1 MTDQIK
7 INVNGSE
14 INSEPDQLIIEAC
27 EDSGIHIPR
36 FCWHKRMDPVGM
48 CRMCLVEIETPRG
61 KALVPS
67 CTTKV
72 SEDLVV
78 DTESDVVK
86 KAQEGVL
93 EFLLINHPLDCPVC
107 DKAGECPLQ
116 DQTMAYGPGE
126 SRFVEDK
133 RHFEKPIPISEI
145 ILLDRER
152 CILCARCTRFSDEIS
167 GDPLI
172 EFIQRGN
179 KTQVNTFPDEPFRS
193 YFSGNTV
200 QICPVGALTSSS
212 YRFKARPWDLKKV
225 SSTSNCSSVG
235 CSVEL
240 NVSQNKMLRILGE
253 DNEYTNQGWLSDKGR
268 YNFEYLHS
276 EKRIQSPLLVD
287 NPSKELSVN
296 ESMEIIGDQILTDI
310 DTNISFIVGH
320 NSTNEEYFALN
331 SFINS
336 LNENKKETSIQ
347 DLNVYISDDYLHEG
361 YFDDSYSLGQIKDL
375 DSADT
380 IILWSQ
386 DIKDNLPTLY
396 LRIKQAVKNGKKLII
411 FGHTNTAMKNLSE
424 EYFGEEVVS
433 KNFEFNIEISD
444 IPNLSRLI
452 NGKEVLAIVG
462 KSSPIQNMEPV
473 SKLINHLNENS
484 NLKILNCFAKGNTF
498 GAFQNFDLVKGMN
511 DFVDEFDSSR
521 RNLIFIIGSNP
532 VNNSVYSQKIK
543 NHLISADY
551 VVALDLFKNET
562 TELADIILPTTS
574 FTEKEGTFTNLEMR
588 TLMQNKI
595 LPAPGSSLN
604 EWEYWAMLLG
614 KVGLE
619 QSYDS
624 EIQLNSLLCEG
635 YTNKDNLPSF
645 DNLNKPSN
653 LDGIMNSKP
662 IKIETKNNRL
672 ENLEILF
679 VHRLYGDTSSQINS
693 PSISMLGSER
703 FIEMNSATFYGS
715 YMLISNVVTL
725 SQDDN
730 SIQVNVNIN
739 DSLPD
744 NLLVIPIN
752 RRGFQNL
759 DPEKKVELEV
769 ARSREQVSVSGAD
782 SCIN

>member
-14 INSEPDQLIIEAC
+14 IISEPDQLIIEAC

-276 EKRIQSPLLVD
+276 EKRIQSPLFVD

-396 LRIKQAVKNGKKLII
+396 LRIKQAVKKGKKLII

-498 GAFQNFDLVKGMN
+498 GALQNLDLVKGIN

-521 RNLIFIIGSNP
+521 KNLIFTIGSNP
-532 VNNSVYSQKIK
+532 VNNSIYSQKIK
-543 NHLISADY
+543 SHLISADY

-769 ARSREQVSVSGAD
+769 ARSREQLSVS
-782 SCIN
+782 

>member
-14 INSEPDQLIIEAC
+14 ISSKPDQLIIEAC

-235 CSVEL
+235 DSVEL

-253 DNEYTNQGWLSDKGR
+253 DNEFTNQGWLSDKGR

-276 EKRIQSPLLVD
+276 DKRIEAPLLVKNSNKELTINETMELISNEILTSD
-287 NPSKELSVN
+287 NP
-296 ESMEIIGDQILTDI
+296 
-310 DTNISFIVGH
+310 NISFIVGH
-320 NSTNEEYFALN
+320 NSTNEEYYALN
-331 SFINS
+331 KFAEN
-336 LNENKKETSIQ
+336 LNKVENENTVSNINFY
-347 DLNVYISDDYLHEG
+347 LSDDYLYNG
-361 YFDDSYSLGQIKDL
+361 FFNDDYSLGEIKDL

-380 IILWSQ
+380 IILWAQ

-396 LRIKQAVKNGKKLII
+396 LRIKQAVRNGKKLLI
-411 FGHTNTAMKNLSE
+411 FGHTNTAIKQLSE
-424 EYFGEEVVS
+424 EYYGENIVTN
-433 KNFEFNIEISD
+433 NFEFNVDLSD
-444 IPNLSRLI
+444 IPNLSKYI
-452 NGKEVLAIVG
+452 DGKDVLAIVG
-462 KSSPIQNMEPV
+462 KASPLQNVNPIFQLV
-473 SKLINHLNENS
+473 KHLDQNS
-484 NLKILNCFAKGNTF
+484 NLKILNCFSKGNTL
-498 GAFQNFDLVKGMN
+498 GALQNLDIVKGLN
-511 DFVDEFDSSR
+511 EFVTEFDSSKK
-521 RNLIFIIGSNP
+521 NIVFTVGSNP
-532 VNNSVYSQKIK
+532 VNNSIYSNKIK
-543 NHLISADY
+543 ETLIDADF
-551 VVALDLFKNET
+551 VVSLDLFKNET
-562 TELADIILPTTS
+562 TELSDIILPTTT
-574 FTEKEGTFTNLEMR
+574 FGEKEGTFTNLEMR

-595 LPAPGSSLN
+595 LPTPGSALN
-604 EWEYWAMLLG
+604 EWEYWLILSNKMNLL
-614 KVGLE
+614 E
-619 QSYDS
+619 SYGT
-624 EIQLNSLLCEG
+624 EAELNSMLC
-635 YTNKDNLPSF
+635 KDYIDNGNIPSF

-653 LDGIMNSKP
+653 LDGILNSKT
-662 IKIETKNNRL
+662 INIEVENVDST
-672 ENLEILF
+672 NLEILF
-679 VHRLYGDTSSQINS
+679 VHRLYGDSSSQINS

-703 FIEMNSATFYGS
+703 FIEMNSATYFGS
-715 YMLISNVVTL
+715 YMLNSDVVTL
-725 SQDDN
+725 IQENN

-739 DSLPD
+739 ENLPD
-744 NLLVIPIN
+744 NLLVVPIN
-752 RRGFQNL
+752 RRGFQDLN
-759 DPEKKVELEV
+759 PEKKVELE
-769 ARSREQVSVSGAD
+769 AAKSREQLSVT
-782 SCIN
+782 

>member
-14 INSEPDQLIIEAC
+14 ISSKPDQLIIEAC

-235 CSVEL
+235 DSVEL

-253 DNEYTNQGWLSDKGR
+253 DNEFTNQGWLSDKGR

-276 EKRIQSPLLVD
+276 DKRIETPILVKNSNKELTINETMELISNEILTSD
-287 NPSKELSVN
+287 NP
-296 ESMEIIGDQILTDI
+296 
-310 DTNISFIVGH
+310 NISFIVGH
-320 NSTNEEYFALN
+320 NSTNEEYYALN
-331 SFINS
+331 KFAEN
-336 LNENKKETSIQ
+336 LNKVENENTVSNINFY
-347 DLNVYISDDYLHEG
+347 LSDDYLYNG
-361 YFDDSYSLGQIKDL
+361 FFNDDYSLGEIKDL

-380 IILWSQ
+380 IILWAQ

-396 LRIKQAVKNGKKLII
+396 LRIKQAVRNGKKLLI
-411 FGHTNTAMKNLSE
+411 FGHTNTAIKQLSE
-424 EYFGEEVVS
+424 EYYGENIVTN
-433 KNFEFNIEISD
+433 NFEFNVEISD
-444 IPNLSRLI
+444 IPNLSKYI
-452 NGKEVLAIVG
+452 DGKDVLAIVG
-462 KSSPIQNMEPV
+462 KASPLQNVNPIFQLV
-473 SKLINHLNENS
+473 KHLDQNS
-484 NLKILNCFAKGNTF
+484 NLKILNCFSKGNTL
-498 GAFQNFDLVKGMN
+498 GALQNLDIVKGLN
-511 DFVDEFDSSR
+511 EFLTEFDSSKK
-521 RNLIFIIGSNP
+521 NIVFTVGSNP
-532 VNNSVYSQKIK
+532 VNNSIYSNKIK
-543 NHLISADY
+543 NTLNDADF
-551 VVALDLFKNET
+551 VVSLDLFKNET
-562 TELADIILPTTS
+562 TELSDIILPTTT
-574 FTEKEGTFTNLEMR
+574 FGEKEGTFTNLEMR

-595 LPAPGSSLN
+595 LPTPGSALN
-604 EWEYWAMLLG
+604 EWEYWLILSNKMNLL
-614 KVGLE
+614 E
-619 QSYDS
+619 SYGT
-624 EIQLNSLLCEG
+624 EAELNSMLC
-635 YTNKDNLPSF
+635 KDYIDNDNIPSF

-653 LDGIMNSKP
+653 LDGILNSKT
-662 IKIETKNNRL
+662 INIEVENIDST
-672 ENLEILF
+672 NLEILF
-679 VHRLYGDTSSQINS
+679 VHRLYGDSSSQINS

-703 FIEMNSATFYGS
+703 FIEMNSATYFGS
-715 YMLISNVVTL
+715 YMLNSDVVTL
-725 SQDDN
+725 IQENN

-739 DSLPD
+739 ENLPD
-744 NLLVIPIN
+744 NLLVVPIN
-752 RRGFQNL
+752 RRGFQDLN
-759 DPEKKVELEV
+759 PEKKVELE
-769 ARSREQVSVSGAD
+769 AAKNREQLSVT
-782 SCIN
+782 

>member
-14 INSEPDQLIIEAC
+14 ISSKPDQLIIEAC

-235 CSVEL
+235 DSVEL

-253 DNEYTNQGWLSDKGR
+253 DNEFTNQGWLSDKGR

-276 EKRIQSPLLVD
+276 DKRIETPLLVKNSNKELTINETIELISNEILTSD
-287 NPSKELSVN
+287 NP
-296 ESMEIIGDQILTDI
+296 
-310 DTNISFIVGH
+310 NISFIVGH
-320 NSTNEEYFALN
+320 NSTNEEYYALN
-331 SFINS
+331 QFAGN
-336 LNENKKETSIQ
+336 LGKVENENTPSNINFY
-347 DLNVYISDDYLHEG
+347 LSDDYLYNG
-361 YFDDSYSLGQIKDL
+361 FFNDDYSLGEIKDL

-380 IILWSQ
+380 IILWAQ

-396 LRIKQAVKNGKKLII
+396 LRIKQAVRNGKKLLI
-411 FGHTNTAMKNLSE
+411 FGHTNTAIKQLSE
-424 EYFGEEVVS
+424 EYYGENIVTN
-433 KNFEFNIEISD
+433 NFEFNVDLSD
-444 IPNLSRLI
+444 IPNLSKYI
-452 NGKEVLAIVG
+452 DGKDVLAIVG
-462 KSSPIQNMEPV
+462 KASPLQNVNPIFQLV
-473 SKLINHLNENS
+473 KHLDQNS
-484 NLKILNCFAKGNTF
+484 NLKIINCFSKGNTL
-498 GAFQNFDLVKGMN
+498 GALQNLDIVKGLN
-511 DFVDEFDSSR
+511 EFITEFDSSKK
-521 RNLIFIIGSNP
+521 NIVFTVGSNP
-532 VNNSVYSQKIK
+532 VNNSIYSNKIK
-543 NHLISADY
+543 ETLIDADF
-551 VVALDLFKNET
+551 VVSLDLFKNET
-562 TELADIILPTTS
+562 TELSDIILPTTT
-574 FTEKEGTFTNLEMR
+574 FGEKEGTFTNLEMR

-595 LPAPGSSLN
+595 LPTPGSALN
-604 EWEYWAMLLG
+604 EWEYWLILSNKMNLL
-614 KVGLE
+614 E
-619 QSYDS
+619 SYGT
-624 EIQLNSLLCEG
+624 EAELNSMLC
-635 YTNKDNLPSF
+635 KDYIDNGNIPSF

-653 LDGIMNSKP
+653 LDGILNSKT
-662 IKIETKNNRL
+662 INIEVKNVDST
-672 ENLEILF
+672 NLEILF
-679 VHRLYGDTSSQINS
+679 VHRLYGDSSSQINS

-703 FIEMNSATFYGS
+703 FIEMNSATYFGS
-715 YMLISNVVTL
+715 YMLNSDVVTL
-725 SQDDN
+725 IQENN

-739 DSLPD
+739 ENLPD
-744 NLLVIPIN
+744 NLLVVPIN
-752 RRGFQNL
+752 RRGFQDLN
-759 DPEKKVELEV
+759 PEKKVELEV
-769 ARSREQVSVSGAD
+769 AKNREQLSVT
-782 SCIN
+782 

>member
-14 INSEPDQLIIEAC
+14 IISEPDQLIIEAC

-276 EKRIQSPLLVD
+276 EKRIQSPLLVH

-336 LNENKKETSIQ
+336 LNENKKEISIQ

-498 GAFQNFDLVKGMN
+498 GALQNLDLVKGIN

-521 RNLIFIIGSNP
+521 KNLIFTIGSNP
-532 VNNSVYSQKIK
+532 VNNSIYSQKIK
-543 NHLISADY
+543 SHLISADY

-624 EIQLNSLLCEG
+624 EIQLNSLLCEE

-725 SQDDN
+725 SQDGN

-769 ARSREQVSVSGAD
+769 ARNREQLSVS
-782 SCIN
+782 

>member
-14 INSEPDQLIIEAC
+14 IISEPDKLIIEAC

-498 GAFQNFDLVKGMN
+498 GAFQNLDLVKGIN

-521 RNLIFIIGSNP
+521 KNLIFTIGSNP
-532 VNNSVYSQKIK
+532 VNNSIYSQKIK
-543 NHLISADY
+543 SHLISADY

-769 ARSREQVSVSGAD
+769 ARSREQLSVS
-782 SCIN
+782 

>member
-14 INSEPDQLIIEAC
+14 ISSKPDQLIIEAC

-235 CSVEL
+235 DSVEL

-253 DNEYTNQGWLSDKGR
+253 DNEFTNQGWLSDKGR

-276 EKRIQSPLLVD
+276 DKRIETPILVKNSNKELTINETMELISNEILTSD
-287 NPSKELSVN
+287 NP
-296 ESMEIIGDQILTDI
+296 
-310 DTNISFIVGH
+310 NISFIVGH
-320 NSTNEEYFALN
+320 NSTNEEYYALN
-331 SFINS
+331 KFAEN
-336 LNENKKETSIQ
+336 LNKVENENTVSNINFY
-347 DLNVYISDDYLHEG
+347 LSDDYLYNG
-361 YFDDSYSLGQIKDL
+361 FFNDDYSLGEIKDL

-380 IILWSQ
+380 IILWAQ

-396 LRIKQAVKNGKKLII
+396 LRIKQAVRNGKKLLI
-411 FGHTNTAMKNLSE
+411 FGHTNTAIKELSE
-424 EYFGEEVVS
+424 EYYGENIVTN
-433 KNFEFNIEISD
+433 NFEFNVDLSD
-444 IPNLSRLI
+444 IPNLSKYI
-452 NGKEVLAIVG
+452 DGKDVLAIVG
-462 KSSPIQNMEPV
+462 KASPLQNVNPIFQLV
-473 SKLINHLNENS
+473 KHLDQNS
-484 NLKILNCFAKGNTF
+484 NLKILNCFSKGNTF
-498 GAFQNFDLVKGMN
+498 GALQNLDIVKGLN
-511 DFVDEFDSSR
+511 EFVTEFDSSKK
-521 RNLIFIIGSNP
+521 NIVFTVGSNP
-532 VNNSVYSQKIK
+532 VNNSIYSHKIK
-543 NHLISADY
+543 EALIDSDF
-551 VVALDLFKNET
+551 VVSLDLFKNET
-562 TELADIILPTTS
+562 TELSDIILPTTT
-574 FTEKEGTFTNLEMR
+574 FGEKEGTFTNLEMR

-595 LPAPGSSLN
+595 LPTPGSALN
-604 EWEYWAMLLG
+604 EWEYWLILSNKMNLL
-614 KVGLE
+614 E
-619 QSYDS
+619 SYGT
-624 EIQLNSLLCEG
+624 EAELNSMLC
-635 YTNKDNLPSF
+635 KDYIDNGNIPSF

-653 LDGIMNSKP
+653 LDGILNSKT
-662 IKIETKNNRL
+662 INIEVKNVDST
-672 ENLEILF
+672 NLEILF
-679 VHRLYGDTSSQINS
+679 VHRLYGDSSSQINS

-703 FIEMNSATFYGS
+703 FIEMNSATYFGS
-715 YMLISNVVTL
+715 YMLNSDVVTL
-725 SQDDN
+725 IQENN

-739 DSLPD
+739 ENLPD
-744 NLLVIPIN
+744 NLLVVPIN
-752 RRGFQNL
+752 RRGFQDLN
-759 DPEKKVELEV
+759 PEKKVELE
-769 ARSREQVSVSGAD
+769 AAKSREQLSVT
-782 SCIN
+782 

>member
-14 INSEPDQLIIEAC
+14 ISSKPDQLIIEAC

-235 CSVEL
+235 DSVEL

-253 DNEYTNQGWLSDKGR
+253 DNEFTNQGWLSDKGR

-276 EKRIQSPLLVD
+276 DKRIEAPLLVKNSNKELTINETMELISNEILTSD
-287 NPSKELSVN
+287 NP
-296 ESMEIIGDQILTDI
+296 
-310 DTNISFIVGH
+310 NISFIVGH
-320 NSTNEEYFALN
+320 NSTNEEYYALN
-331 SFINS
+331 QFAGN
-336 LNENKKETSIQ
+336 LNKVENENTARNINFY
-347 DLNVYISDDYLHEG
+347 LSDDYLYNG
-361 YFDDSYSLGQIKDL
+361 FFNDDYSLGEIKDL

-380 IILWSQ
+380 IILWAQ

-396 LRIKQAVKNGKKLII
+396 LRIKEAVRNGKKLLI
-411 FGHTNTAMKNLSE
+411 FGHTNTAIKQLSE
-424 EYFGEEVVS
+424 EYYGENIVTN
-433 KNFEFNIEISD
+433 NFEFNVDLSD
-444 IPNLSRLI
+444 IPNLSKYI
-452 NGKEVLAIVG
+452 DGKDVLAIVG
-462 KSSPIQNMEPV
+462 KASPLQNVNPIFQLV
-473 SKLINHLNENS
+473 KHLDQNS
-484 NLKILNCFAKGNTF
+484 NLKILNCFSKGNTL
-498 GAFQNFDLVKGMN
+498 GALQNLDIVKGLN
-511 DFVDEFDSSR
+511 EFITEFDSSKK
-521 RNLIFIIGSNP
+521 NIVFTVGSNP
-532 VNNSVYSQKIK
+532 VNNSIYSLKIK
-543 NHLISADY
+543 ETLIDADF
-551 VVALDLFKNET
+551 VVSLDLFKNET
-562 TELADIILPTTS
+562 TELSDIILPTTT
-574 FTEKEGTFTNLEMR
+574 FGEKEGTFTNLEMR

-595 LPAPGSSLN
+595 LPTPGSALN
-604 EWEYWAMLLG
+604 EWEYWLILSNKMNLL
-614 KVGLE
+614 E
-619 QSYDS
+619 SYGT
-624 EIQLNSLLCEG
+624 EAELNSMLC
-635 YTNKDNLPSF
+635 KDYIDNGNIPSF
-645 DNLNKPSN
+645 DNLNKPTN
-653 LDGIMNSKP
+653 LDGILNSKT
-662 IKIETKNNRL
+662 INIEVENIDST
-672 ENLEILF
+672 NLEILF
-679 VHRLYGDTSSQINS
+679 VHRLYGDSSSQINS

-703 FIEMNSATFYGS
+703 FIEMNSATYFGS
-715 YMLISNVVTL
+715 YMLNSDVVTL
-725 SQDDN
+725 IQDNN

-739 DSLPD
+739 ENLPD
-744 NLLVIPIN
+744 NLLVVPIN
-752 RRGFQNL
+752 RRGFQDLN
-759 DPEKKVELEV
+759 PEKKVELE
-769 ARSREQVSVSGAD
+769 AAKSREQLSVT
-782 SCIN
+782 

>member
-14 INSEPDQLIIEAC
+14 IISEPDQLIIEAC

-152 CILCARCTRFSDEIS
+152 CIICARCTRFSDEIS

-336 LNENKKETSIQ
+336 LNESKKETSIQ

-444 IPNLSRLI
+444 IPNLSKLI

-462 KSSPIQNMEPV
+462 KSSPIQNLEPV

-498 GAFQNFDLVKGMN
+498 GALQNLDLVKGIN

-521 RNLIFIIGSNP
+521 KNLIFTIGSNP
-532 VNNSVYSQKIK
+532 VNNSIYSQKIK
-543 NHLISADY
+543 SHLISADY

-769 ARSREQVSVSGAD
+769 ARSREQLSVS
-782 SCIN
+782 

>member
-14 INSEPDQLIIEAC
+14 IISEPDQLIIEAC

-498 GAFQNFDLVKGMN
+498 GAFQNLDLVKGIN

-521 RNLIFIIGSNP
+521 KNLIFTIGSNP
-532 VNNSVYSQKIK
+532 VNNSIYSQKIK
-543 NHLISADY
+543 SHLISADY

-624 EIQLNSLLCEG
+624 EIQLNSLMCQE

-759 DPEKKVELEV
+759 DPEKKVELEL
-769 ARSREQVSVSGAD
+769 ARSREQLSVS
-782 SCIN
+782 

>member
-14 INSEPDQLIIEAC
+14 IISEPDQLIIEAC

-78 DTESDVVK
+78 DTESDVGK

-498 GAFQNFDLVKGMN
+498 GAFQNLDLVKGIN

-521 RNLIFIIGSNP
+521 KNLIFTIGSNP

-769 ARSREQVSVSGAD
+769 ARSREQLSVS
-782 SCIN
+782 

>member
-14 INSEPDQLIIEAC
+14 ISSKPDQLIIEAC

-235 CSVEL
+235 DSVEL

-253 DNEYTNQGWLSDKGR
+253 DNEFTNQGWLSDKGR

-276 EKRIQSPLLVD
+276 DKRIETPLLVKNSDKELTINETMELISNEILTSD
-287 NPSKELSVN
+287 NP
-296 ESMEIIGDQILTDI
+296 
-310 DTNISFIVGH
+310 NISFIVGH
-320 NSTNEEYFALN
+320 NSTNEEYYALN
-331 SFINS
+331 KFAEN
-336 LNENKKETSIQ
+336 LNKVENENTVSNINFY
-347 DLNVYISDDYLHEG
+347 LSDDYLYNG
-361 YFDDSYSLGQIKDL
+361 FFNDDYSLGEIKDL

-380 IILWSQ
+380 IILWAQ

-396 LRIKQAVKNGKKLII
+396 LRIKQAVRNGKKLLI
-411 FGHTNTAMKNLSE
+411 FGHTNTAIKQLSE
-424 EYFGEEVVS
+424 EYYGENIVTN
-433 KNFEFNIEISD
+433 NFEFNVEISD
-444 IPNLSRLI
+444 IPNLSKYI
-452 NGKEVLAIVG
+452 DGKDVLAIVG
-462 KSSPIQNMEPV
+462 KASPLQNVNPIFQLV
-473 SKLINHLNENS
+473 KHLDQNS
-484 NLKILNCFAKGNTF
+484 NLKILNCFSKGNTL
-498 GAFQNFDLVKGMN
+498 GALQNLDIVKGLN
-511 DFVDEFDSSR
+511 EFITEFDSSKK
-521 RNLIFIIGSNP
+521 NIVFTVGSNP
-532 VNNSVYSQKIK
+532 VNNSIYSLKIK
-543 NHLISADY
+543 ETLIDADF
-551 VVALDLFKNET
+551 VVSLDLFKNET
-562 TELADIILPTTS
+562 TELSDIILPTTT
-574 FTEKEGTFTNLEMR
+574 FGEKEGTFTNLEMR

-595 LPAPGSSLN
+595 LPTPGSALN
-604 EWEYWAMLLG
+604 EWEYWLILSNKMNLL
-614 KVGLE
+614 E
-619 QSYDS
+619 SYGT
-624 EIQLNSLLCEG
+624 EAELNSMLC
-635 YTNKDNLPSF
+635 KDYIDNDNIPSF

-653 LDGIMNSKP
+653 LDGILNSKT
-662 IKIETKNNRL
+662 INIEIENVDST
-672 ENLEILF
+672 NLEILF
-679 VHRLYGDTSSQINS
+679 VHRLYGDSSSQINS

-703 FIEMNSATFYGS
+703 FIEMNSATYFGS
-715 YMLISNVVTL
+715 YMLNSDVVTL
-725 SQDDN
+725 IQDNN

-739 DSLPD
+739 ENLPD
-744 NLLVIPIN
+744 NLLVVPIN
-752 RRGFQNL
+752 RRGFQDLN
-759 DPEKKVELEV
+759 PEKKVELE
-769 ARSREQVSVSGAD
+769 AAKSREQLSVT
-782 SCIN
+782 

>member
-14 INSEPDQLIIEAC
+14 IISEPDQLIIEAC

-498 GAFQNFDLVKGMN
+498 GAFQNLDLVKGIN

-521 RNLIFIIGSNP
+521 KNLIFTIGSNP

-759 DPEKKVELEV
+759 NPEKKVELEV
-769 ARSREQVSVSGAD
+769 ARSREQLSVS
-782 SCIN
+782 

>member
-14 INSEPDQLIIEAC
+14 ISSKPDQLIIEAC

-235 CSVEL
+235 DSVEL

-253 DNEYTNQGWLSDKGR
+253 DNEFTNQGWLSDKGR

-276 EKRIQSPLLVD
+276 DKRIETPLLVKNSNKELTINETMELISNEILTSD
-287 NPSKELSVN
+287 NP
-296 ESMEIIGDQILTDI
+296 
-310 DTNISFIVGH
+310 NISFIVGH
-320 NSTNEEYFALN
+320 NSTNEEYYALN
-331 SFINS
+331 KFAEN
-336 LNENKKETSIQ
+336 LNKVENENTVSNINFY
-347 DLNVYISDDYLHEG
+347 LSDDYLYNG
-361 YFDDSYSLGQIKDL
+361 FFNDDYSLGEIKDL

-380 IILWSQ
+380 IILWAQ

-396 LRIKQAVKNGKKLII
+396 LRIKQAVRNGKKLLI
-411 FGHTNTAMKNLSE
+411 FGHTNTAIKQLSE
-424 EYFGEEVVS
+424 EYYGENIVTN
-433 KNFEFNIEISD
+433 NFEFNVEISD
-444 IPNLSRLI
+444 IPNLSKYI
-452 NGKEVLAIVG
+452 DGKDVLAIVG
-462 KSSPIQNMEPV
+462 KASPLQNVNPIFQLV
-473 SKLINHLNENS
+473 KHLDQNS
-484 NLKILNCFAKGNTF
+484 NLKILNCFSKGNTL
-498 GAFQNFDLVKGMN
+498 GALQNLDIVKGLN
-511 DFVDEFDSSR
+511 EFVTEFESSKK
-521 RNLIFIIGSNP
+521 NIIFTVGSNP
-532 VNNSVYSQKIK
+532 VNNSIYSHKIK
-543 NHLISADY
+543 EALIDSDF
-551 VVALDLFKNET
+551 VVSLDLFKNET
-562 TELADIILPTTS
+562 TELSDIILPTTT
-574 FTEKEGTFTNLEMR
+574 FGEKEGTFTNLEMR

-595 LPAPGSSLN
+595 LPTPGSALN
-604 EWEYWAMLLG
+604 EWEYWLILSNKLNLL
-614 KVGLE
+614 E
-619 QSYDS
+619 SYGT
-624 EIQLNSLLCEG
+624 EAELNSMLC
-635 YTNKDNLPSF
+635 KDYIDNGNIPSF

-653 LDGIMNSKP
+653 LDGILNSKT
-662 IKIETKNNRL
+662 INIEVENVDST
-672 ENLEILF
+672 NLEILF
-679 VHRLYGDTSSQINS
+679 VHRLYGDSSSQINS

-703 FIEMNSATFYGS
+703 FIEMNSATYFGS
-715 YMLISNVVTL
+715 YMLNSDVVTL
-725 SQDDN
+725 IQENN

-739 DSLPD
+739 ENLPD
-744 NLLVIPIN
+744 NLLVVPIN
-752 RRGFQNL
+752 RRGFQDLN
-759 DPEKKVELEV
+759 PEKKVELE
-769 ARSREQVSVSGAD
+769 AAKSREQLSVT
-782 SCIN
+782 

>member
-14 INSEPDQLIIEAC
+14 IISEPDQLIIEAC

-276 EKRIQSPLLVD
+276 EKRIHSPLLVD

-521 RNLIFIIGSNP
+521 KNLIFTIGSNP

-769 ARSREQVSVSGAD
+769 ARSREQLSVSWAY

>member
-14 INSEPDQLIIEAC
+14 ISSKPDQLIIEAC

-235 CSVEL
+235 DSVEL

-253 DNEYTNQGWLSDKGR
+253 DNEFTNQGWLSDKGR

-276 EKRIQSPLLVD
+276 DKRIETPLLVKNSNKELTINETMELISNEILTSD
-287 NPSKELSVN
+287 NP
-296 ESMEIIGDQILTDI
+296 
-310 DTNISFIVGH
+310 NISFIVGH
-320 NSTNEEYFALN
+320 NSTNEEYYALN
-331 SFINS
+331 KFAEN
-336 LNENKKETSIQ
+336 LNKVENENTVSNINFY
-347 DLNVYISDDYLHEG
+347 LSDDYLYNG
-361 YFDDSYSLGQIKDL
+361 FFNDDYSLGEIKDL

-380 IILWSQ
+380 IILWAQ

-396 LRIKQAVKNGKKLII
+396 LRIKQAVRNGKKLLI
-411 FGHTNTAMKNLSE
+411 FGHTNTAIKQLSE
-424 EYFGEEVVS
+424 EYYGENIVTN
-433 KNFEFNIEISD
+433 NFEFNVDLSD
-444 IPNLSRLI
+444 IPNLSKYI
-452 NGKEVLAIVG
+452 DGKDVLAIVG
-462 KSSPIQNMEPV
+462 KASPLQNVNPIFQLV
-473 SKLINHLNENS
+473 KHLDQNS
-484 NLKILNCFAKGNTF
+484 NLKIINCFSKGNTL
-498 GAFQNFDLVKGMN
+498 GALQNLDIVKGLN
-511 DFVDEFDSSR
+511 EFITEFDSSKK
-521 RNLIFIIGSNP
+521 NIVFTVGSNP
-532 VNNSVYSQKIK
+532 VNNSIYSHKIK
-543 NHLISADY
+543 EALIDSDF
-551 VVALDLFKNET
+551 VVSLDLFKNET
-562 TELADIILPTTS
+562 TELSDIILPTTT
-574 FTEKEGTFTNLEMR
+574 FGEKEGTFTNLEMR

-595 LPAPGSSLN
+595 LPTPGSALN
-604 EWEYWAMLLG
+604 EWEYWLILSNKMNLL
-614 KVGLE
+614 E
-619 QSYDS
+619 SYGT
-624 EIQLNSLLCEG
+624 EAELNSMLC
-635 YTNKDNLPSF
+635 KDYIDNGNIPSF

-653 LDGIMNSKP
+653 LDGILNSKT
-662 IKIETKNNRL
+662 INIEVKNVDST
-672 ENLEILF
+672 NLEILF
-679 VHRLYGDTSSQINS
+679 VHRLYGDSSSQINS

-703 FIEMNSATFYGS
+703 FIEMNSATYFGS
-715 YMLISNVVTL
+715 YMLNSDVVTL
-725 SQDDN
+725 IQENN

-739 DSLPD
+739 ENLPD
-744 NLLVIPIN
+744 NLLVVPIN
-752 RRGFQNL
+752 RRGFQDLN
-759 DPEKKVELEV
+759 PEKKVELE
-769 ARSREQVSVSGAD
+769 AAKSREQLSVT
-782 SCIN
+782 

>member
-14 INSEPDQLIIEAC
+14 ISSKPDQLIIEAC

-48 CRMCLVEIETPRG
+48 CRMCLVEVETPRG

-235 CSVEL
+235 DSVEL

-253 DNEYTNQGWLSDKGR
+253 DNEFTNQGWLSDKGR

-276 EKRIQSPLLVD
+276 DKRIEAPLLVKNSNKELTINETMELISNEILTSD
-287 NPSKELSVN
+287 NP
-296 ESMEIIGDQILTDI
+296 
-310 DTNISFIVGH
+310 NISFIVGH
-320 NSTNEEYFALN
+320 NSTNEEYYALN
-331 SFINS
+331 KFAEN
-336 LNENKKETSIQ
+336 LNKVENENTVSNINFY
-347 DLNVYISDDYLHEG
+347 LSDDYLYNG
-361 YFDDSYSLGQIKDL
+361 FFNDDYSLGEIKDL

-380 IILWSQ
+380 IILWAQ

-396 LRIKQAVKNGKKLII
+396 LRIKQAVRNGKKLLI
-411 FGHTNTAMKNLSE
+411 FGHTNTAIKQLSE
-424 EYFGEEVVS
+424 EYYGENIVTN
-433 KNFEFNIEISD
+433 NFEFNVEISD
-444 IPNLSRLI
+444 IPNLSKYI
-452 NGKEVLAIVG
+452 DGKDVLAIVG
-462 KSSPIQNMEPV
+462 KASPLQNVNPIFQLV
-473 SKLINHLNENS
+473 KHLDQNS
-484 NLKILNCFAKGNTF
+484 NLKILNCFSKGNTL
-498 GAFQNFDLVKGMN
+498 GALQNLDIVKGLN
-511 DFVDEFDSSR
+511 EFVTEFDSSKK
-521 RNLIFIIGSNP
+521 NIVFTVGSNP
-532 VNNSVYSQKIK
+532 VNNSIYSYKIK
-543 NHLISADY
+543 NTLNDADF
-551 VVALDLFKNET
+551 VVSLDLFKNET
-562 TELADIILPTTS
+562 TELSDIILPTTT
-574 FTEKEGTFTNLEMR
+574 FGEKEGTFTNLEMR

-595 LPAPGSSLN
+595 LPTPGSALN
-604 EWEYWAMLLG
+604 EWEYWLILSNKMNLL
-614 KVGLE
+614 E
-619 QSYDS
+619 SYGT
-624 EIQLNSLLCEG
+624 EAELNSMLC
-635 YTNKDNLPSF
+635 KDYIDNGNIPSF

-653 LDGIMNSKP
+653 LDGILNSKT
-662 IKIETKNNRL
+662 INIEVKNVDST
-672 ENLEILF
+672 NLEILF
-679 VHRLYGDTSSQINS
+679 VHRLYGDSSSQINS

-703 FIEMNSATFYGS
+703 FIEMNSATYFGS
-715 YMLISNVVTL
+715 YMLNSDVVTL
-725 SQDDN
+725 IQENN

-739 DSLPD
+739 ENLPD

-752 RRGFQNL
+752 RRGFQDLN
-759 DPEKKVELEV
+759 PEKKVELE
-769 ARSREQVSVSGAD
+769 AAKSREQLSVT
-782 SCIN
+782 

>member
-1 MTDQIK
+1 MTEQIK

-14 INSEPDQLIIEAC
+14 IISEPDQLIIEAC

-276 EKRIQSPLLVD
+276 EKRIQSPLLVS
-287 NPSKELSVN
+287 NSSKELSVN

-310 DTNISFIVGH
+310 DTNISFIIGH

-336 LNENKKETSIQ
+336 LNENKQETSIQ

-444 IPNLSRLI
+444 IPNLPRLI

-498 GAFQNFDLVKGMN
+498 GAFQNLDLVKGIN

-521 RNLIFIIGSNP
+521 KNLIFTIGSNP

-543 NHLISADY
+543 SHLISADY

-635 YTNKDNLPSF
+635 YTNKNNLPSF

-769 ARSREQVSVSGAD
+769 ARSREQLSVS
-782 SCIN
+782 

>member
-14 INSEPDQLIIEAC
+14 ISSKPDQLIIEAC

-48 CRMCLVEIETPRG
+48 CRMCLVEVETPRG

-235 CSVEL
+235 DSVEL

-253 DNEYTNQGWLSDKGR
+253 DNEFTNQGWLSDKGR

-276 EKRIQSPLLVD
+276 DKRIETPILVKNSNKELTINETMELISNEILTSD
-287 NPSKELSVN
+287 NP
-296 ESMEIIGDQILTDI
+296 
-310 DTNISFIVGH
+310 NISFIVGH
-320 NSTNEEYFALN
+320 NSTNEEYYALN
-331 SFINS
+331 KFAEN
-336 LNENKKETSIQ
+336 LNKVENENTVSNINFY
-347 DLNVYISDDYLHEG
+347 LSDDYLYNG
-361 YFDDSYSLGQIKDL
+361 FFNDDYSLGEIKDL

-380 IILWSQ
+380 IILWAQ

-396 LRIKQAVKNGKKLII
+396 LRIKQAVRNGKKLLI
-411 FGHTNTAMKNLSE
+411 FGHTNTAIKQLSE
-424 EYFGEEVVS
+424 EYYGENIVTN
-433 KNFEFNIEISD
+433 NFEFNVEISD
-444 IPNLSRLI
+444 IPNLSKYI
-452 NGKEVLAIVG
+452 DGKDVLAIVG
-462 KSSPIQNMEPV
+462 KASPLQNVNPIFQLV
-473 SKLINHLNENS
+473 KHLDQNS
-484 NLKILNCFAKGNTF
+484 NLKILNCFSKGNTL
-498 GAFQNFDLVKGMN
+498 GALQNLDIVKGLN
-511 DFVDEFDSSR
+511 EFVTEFESSKK
-521 RNLIFIIGSNP
+521 NIIFTVGSNP
-532 VNNSVYSQKIK
+532 VNNSIYSHKIK
-543 NHLISADY
+543 EALIDSDF
-551 VVALDLFKNET
+551 VVSLDLFKNET
-562 TELADIILPTTS
+562 TELSDIILPTTT
-574 FTEKEGTFTNLEMR
+574 FGEKEGTFTNLEMR

-595 LPAPGSSLN
+595 LPTPGSALN
-604 EWEYWAMLLG
+604 EWEYWLILSNKLNLL
-614 KVGLE
+614 E
-619 QSYDS
+619 SYGT
-624 EIQLNSLLCEG
+624 EAELNSMLC
-635 YTNKDNLPSF
+635 KDYIDNGNIPSF

-653 LDGIMNSKP
+653 LDGILNSKT
-662 IKIETKNNRL
+662 INIEVENIDST
-672 ENLEILF
+672 NLEILF
-679 VHRLYGDTSSQINS
+679 VHRLYGDSSSQINS

-703 FIEMNSATFYGS
+703 FIEMNSATYFGS
-715 YMLISNVVTL
+715 YMLNSDVVTL
-725 SQDDN
+725 IQENN

-739 DSLPD
+739 ENLPD
-744 NLLVIPIN
+744 NLLVVPIN
-752 RRGFQNL
+752 RRGFQDLN
-759 DPEKKVELEV
+759 PEKKVELE
-769 ARSREQVSVSGAD
+769 AAKNREQLSVT
-782 SCIN
+782 

>member
-14 INSEPDQLIIEAC
+14 ISSKPDQLIIEAC

-235 CSVEL
+235 DSVEL

-253 DNEYTNQGWLSDKGR
+253 DNEFTNQGWLSDKGR

-276 EKRIQSPLLVD
+276 DKRIETPILVKNSNKELTINETMELISNEILTSD
-287 NPSKELSVN
+287 NP
-296 ESMEIIGDQILTDI
+296 
-310 DTNISFIVGH
+310 NISFIVGH
-320 NSTNEEYFALN
+320 NSTNEEYYALN
-331 SFINS
+331 KFAEN
-336 LNENKKETSIQ
+336 LNKVENENTVSNINFY
-347 DLNVYISDDYLHEG
+347 LSDDYLYNG
-361 YFDDSYSLGQIKDL
+361 FFNDDYSLGEIKDL

-380 IILWSQ
+380 IILWAQ

-396 LRIKQAVKNGKKLII
+396 LRIKQAVRNGKKLLI
-411 FGHTNTAMKNLSE
+411 FGHTNTAIKQLSE
-424 EYFGEEVVS
+424 EYYGENIVTN
-433 KNFEFNIEISD
+433 NFEFNVDLSD
-444 IPNLSRLI
+444 IPNLSKYI
-452 NGKEVLAIVG
+452 DGKDVLAIVG
-462 KSSPIQNMEPV
+462 KASPLQNVNPIFQLV
-473 SKLINHLNENS
+473 KHLDQNS
-484 NLKILNCFAKGNTF
+484 NLKILNCFSKGNTL
-498 GAFQNFDLVKGMN
+498 GALQNLDIVKGLN
-511 DFVDEFDSSR
+511 EFLTEFDSSKK
-521 RNLIFIIGSNP
+521 NIVFTVGSNP
-532 VNNSVYSQKIK
+532 VNNSIYSNKIK
-543 NHLISADY
+543 NTLNDADF
-551 VVALDLFKNET
+551 VVSLDLFKNET
-562 TELADIILPTTS
+562 TELSDIILPTTT
-574 FTEKEGTFTNLEMR
+574 FGEKEGTFTNLEMR

-595 LPAPGSSLN
+595 LPTPGSALN
-604 EWEYWAMLLG
+604 EWEYWLILSNKMNLL
-614 KVGLE
+614 E
-619 QSYDS
+619 SYGT
-624 EIQLNSLLCEG
+624 EAELNSMLC
-635 YTNKDNLPSF
+635 KDYIDNDNIPSF

-653 LDGIMNSKP
+653 LDGILNSKT
-662 IKIETKNNRL
+662 INIEVENIDST
-672 ENLEILF
+672 NLEILF
-679 VHRLYGDTSSQINS
+679 VHRLYGDSSSQINS

-703 FIEMNSATFYGS
+703 FIEMNSATYFGS
-715 YMLISNVVTL
+715 YMLNSDVVTL
-725 SQDDN
+725 IQENN

-739 DSLPD
+739 ENLPD
-744 NLLVIPIN
+744 NLLVVPIN
-752 RRGFQNL
+752 RRGFQDLN
-759 DPEKKVELEV
+759 PEKKVELE
-769 ARSREQVSVSGAD
+769 AAKNREQLSVT
-782 SCIN
+782 

>member
-14 INSEPDQLIIEAC
+14 ISSKPDQLIIEAC

-235 CSVEL
+235 DSVEL

-253 DNEYTNQGWLSDKGR
+253 DNEFTNQGWLSDKGR

-276 EKRIQSPLLVD
+276 DKRIETPLLVKNSNKELTINETMELISNEILTSD
-287 NPSKELSVN
+287 NP
-296 ESMEIIGDQILTDI
+296 
-310 DTNISFIVGH
+310 NISFIVGH
-320 NSTNEEYFALN
+320 NSTNEEYYALN
-331 SFINS
+331 KFAEN
-336 LNENKKETSIQ
+336 LNKVENENTVSNINFY
-347 DLNVYISDDYLHEG
+347 LSDDYLYNG
-361 YFDDSYSLGQIKDL
+361 FFNDDYSLGEIKDL

-380 IILWSQ
+380 IILWAQ

-396 LRIKQAVKNGKKLII
+396 LRIKQAVRNGKKLLI
-411 FGHTNTAMKNLSE
+411 FGHTNTAIKQLSE
-424 EYFGEEVVS
+424 EYYGENIVTN
-433 KNFEFNIEISD
+433 NFEFNVEISD
-444 IPNLSRLI
+444 IPNLSKYI
-452 NGKEVLAIVG
+452 DGKDVLAIVG
-462 KSSPIQNMEPV
+462 KASPLQNVNPIFQLV
-473 SKLINHLNENS
+473 KHLDQNS
-484 NLKILNCFAKGNTF
+484 NLKILNCFSKGNTL
-498 GAFQNFDLVKGMN
+498 GALQNLDIVKGLN
-511 DFVDEFDSSR
+511 EFVTEFDSSKK
-521 RNLIFIIGSNP
+521 NIVFTVGSNP
-532 VNNSVYSQKIK
+532 VNNSIYSHKIK
-543 NHLISADY
+543 ETLIDADF
-551 VVALDLFKNET
+551 VVSLDLFKNET
-562 TELADIILPTTS
+562 TELSDIILPTTT
-574 FTEKEGTFTNLEMR
+574 FGEKEGTFTNLEMR

-595 LPAPGSSLN
+595 LPTPGSALN
-604 EWEYWAMLLG
+604 EWEYWLILSNKMNLL
-614 KVGLE
+614 E
-619 QSYDS
+619 SYGT
-624 EIQLNSLLCEG
+624 EAELNSMLC
-635 YTNKDNLPSF
+635 KDYIDNGNIPSF

-653 LDGIMNSKP
+653 LDGILNSKT
-662 IKIETKNNRL
+662 INIEVENVDST
-672 ENLEILF
+672 NLEILF
-679 VHRLYGDTSSQINS
+679 VHRLYGDSSSQINS

-703 FIEMNSATFYGS
+703 FIEMNSATYFGS
-715 YMLISNVVTL
+715 YMLNSDVVTL
-725 SQDDN
+725 IQENN

-739 DSLPD
+739 ENLPD
-744 NLLVIPIN
+744 NLLVVPIN
-752 RRGFQNL
+752 RRGFQDLN
-759 DPEKKVELEV
+759 PEKKVELE
-769 ARSREQVSVSGAD
+769 AAKSREQLSVT
-782 SCIN
+782 

>member
-14 INSEPDQLIIEAC
+14 ISSKPDQLIIEAC

-72 SEDLVV
+72 SDDLVV

-235 CSVEL
+235 DSVEL

-253 DNEYTNQGWLSDKGR
+253 DNEFTNQGWLSDKGR

-276 EKRIQSPLLVD
+276 DKRIETPLLVKNSNKELTINETMELISNEILTSD
-287 NPSKELSVN
+287 NP
-296 ESMEIIGDQILTDI
+296 
-310 DTNISFIVGH
+310 NISFIVGH
-320 NSTNEEYFALN
+320 NSTNEEYYALN
-331 SFINS
+331 KFAEN
-336 LNENKKETSIQ
+336 LNKVENENTVSNINFY
-347 DLNVYISDDYLHEG
+347 LSDDYLYNG
-361 YFDDSYSLGQIKDL
+361 FFNDDYSLGEIKDL

-380 IILWSQ
+380 IILWAQ

-396 LRIKQAVKNGKKLII
+396 LRIKQAVRNGKKLLI
-411 FGHTNTAMKNLSE
+411 FGHTNTAIKQLSE
-424 EYFGEEVVS
+424 EYYGENIVTN
-433 KNFEFNIEISD
+433 NFEFNVEVSD
-444 IPNLSRLI
+444 IPNLSKYI
-452 NGKEVLAIVG
+452 DGKDVLAIVG
-462 KSSPIQNMEPV
+462 KASPLQNVNPIFQLV
-473 SKLINHLNENS
+473 KHLDQNS
-484 NLKILNCFAKGNTF
+484 NLKILNCFSKGNTL
-498 GAFQNFDLVKGMN
+498 GALQNLDIVKGLN
-511 DFVDEFDSSR
+511 EFITEFDSSKK
-521 RNLIFIIGSNP
+521 NIVFTVGSNP
-532 VNNSVYSQKIK
+532 VNNSIYSLKIK
-543 NHLISADY
+543 EALIDADF
-551 VVALDLFKNET
+551 VVSLDLFKNET
-562 TELADIILPTTS
+562 TELSDIILPTTT
-574 FTEKEGTFTNLEMR
+574 FGEKEGTFTNLEMR

-595 LPAPGSSLN
+595 LPTPGSALN
-604 EWEYWAMLLG
+604 EWEYWLILSNKMKLF
-614 KVGLE
+614 E
-619 QSYDS
+619 SYGT
-624 EIQLNSLLCEG
+624 EAELNSMLC
-635 YTNKDNLPSF
+635 KDYIDNDNIPSF

-653 LDGIMNSKP
+653 LDGILNTKT
-662 IKIETKNNRL
+662 INIEVENIDST
-672 ENLEILF
+672 NLEILF
-679 VHRLYGDTSSQINS
+679 VHRLYGDSSSQINS

-703 FIEMNSATFYGS
+703 FIEMNSATYFGS
-715 YMLISNVVTL
+715 YMLNSDVVTL
-725 SQDDN
+725 IQDNN

-739 DSLPD
+739 ENLPD
-744 NLLVIPIN
+744 NLIVVPIN
-752 RRGFQNL
+752 RRGFQDLN
-759 DPEKKVELEV
+759 PEKKVELE
-769 ARSREQVSVSGAD
+769 AAKSREQLSVT
-782 SCIN
+782 